1 MKPKSL
7 ALSLF
12 GCVALGAVALLPRES
27 SGQASA
33 QDEALVQ
40 QALAEVAAQQTIIAE
55 NQIKI
60 DEKVAEIVEEIRIAR
75 IYAGRTGGKA
85 K

>member
-12 GCVALGAVALLPRES
+12 GCVALGAAALLPRES

-33 QDEALVQ
+33 QEEALIQ
-40 QALAEVAAQQTIIAE
+40 QALAEVAAQQTIVAE
-55 NQIKI
+55 NQVKI
-60 DEKVAEIVEEIRIAR
+60 DEKVAQIAEEIRIAR